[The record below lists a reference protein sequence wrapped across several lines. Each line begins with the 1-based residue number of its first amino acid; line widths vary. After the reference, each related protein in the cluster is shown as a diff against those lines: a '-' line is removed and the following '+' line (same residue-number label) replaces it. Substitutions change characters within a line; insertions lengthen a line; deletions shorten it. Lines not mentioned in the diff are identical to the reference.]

1 MMIQRGSIM
10 LIQDGIKEP
19 VPSKLRKVVKNTHH
33 PYIPRH
39 HWRKKK
45 MKLKR
50 FIISYKENEQFP
62 KGTVKSKLKFQFWFL
77 LLFLATQC
85 DKIIKEHKVFFFLL
99 DCIEPVDQVGKTEV
113 LTILSFPIQEQGI
126 SLHYLIILWL
136 YLPVNYGFP
145 HADIIRILLDL
156 CLNISIGGLLK

>member
-1 MMIQRGSIM
+1 
-10 LIQDGIKEP
+10 
-19 VPSKLRKVVKNTHH
+19 
-33 PYIPRH
+33 
-39 HWRKKK
+39 

-99 DCIEPVDQVGKTEV
+99 DCIEPVDQVGKSWSLDNIEFSYPGTRN
-113 LTILSFPIQEQGI
+113 I
-126 SLHYLIILWL
+126 SPLFNYSLIILTSELWFPSCR
-136 YLPVNYGFP
+136 YYTYFVRFMPKYFNWGAAKVNGFVIFIP
-145 HADIIRILLDL
+145 NST
-156 CLNISIGGLLK
+156 CS